1 MIARLRPRQFAKREP
16 RGLHRERAL
25 VHPPD
30 LALGAGDRHHGA
42 TLQRL
47 LGAVGADHG
56 RNAELAGDD
65 RGVTGSPAA
74 LGHDRGRDLHHRL
87 PIRRGRFGHQHLAG
101 LEVAELTR
109 AGNEA
114 HRPARDLLADRA
126 AGGQHLA
133 AGAERV
139 GLQCRRRGTPRHH
152 GLRPR
157 LDDVEFSVGGVLGP
171 FDVHRHRVTGHAR
184 IMVLDLDRVGRE
196 FQHLGIGEAEA
207 AALRLRH
214 LQIRRAAAA
223 GVDHAQLLAAERAA
237 ENGAIAGAESRL
249 VHVELVGI
257 DGPLHDILAEPV
269 HPGNEHDVAETR
281 LGVQREH
288 HAARGAVGPHH
299 LHHADGEA
307 DLEVIEAVVDAI
319 GNRAVGEDRGEAAA
333 AGVEQCIGAAHVE
346 KAVVL
351 PGKARRG

>member
-1 MIARLRPRQFAKREP
+1 MDSLMMNSMRASPTPSFGSSAALNASSGIAQVEHDRGLRPPQFAKHEP
-16 RGLHRERAL
+16 RGLHRQRAL

-42 TLQRL
+42 ALQRL

-56 RNAELAGDD
+56 RNAEFAGDD

-74 LGHDRGRDLHHRL
+74 LGHDRGGDLHHRL

-114 HRPARDLLADRA
+114 HRPARDLLADGA
-126 AGGQHLA
+126 AGGQYLA

-139 GLQCRRRGTPRHH
+139 GLQRRRRGTPRHH

-157 LDDVEFSVGGVLGP
+157 LDDVELSVGCVLGP
-171 FDVHRHRVTGHAR
+171 LDVHGHRVTGHAR
-184 IMVLDLDRVGRE
+184 IMVLDLDRIGRE
-196 FQHLGIGEAEA
+196 FQHLGIGDAEA
-207 AALRLRH
+207 LALAPSGPSRFC
-214 LQIRRAAAA
+214 RAAAV
-223 GVDHAQLLAAERAA
+223 GVNHAQLLAAERAA
-237 ENGAIAGAESRL
+237 QNGAIAGAERRL

-257 DGPLHDILAEPV
+257 DGALHDVFAEPV
-269 HPGNEHDVAETR
+269 DAGDEHHVAEAR
-281 LGVQREH
+281 LGVEREDD
-288 HAARGAVGPHH
+288 AARGAVGPHH

-307 DLEVIEAVVDAI
+307 
-319 GNRAVGEDRGEAAA
+319 R
-333 AGVEQCIGAAHVE
+333 
-346 KAVVL
+346 
-351 PGKARRG
+351 P